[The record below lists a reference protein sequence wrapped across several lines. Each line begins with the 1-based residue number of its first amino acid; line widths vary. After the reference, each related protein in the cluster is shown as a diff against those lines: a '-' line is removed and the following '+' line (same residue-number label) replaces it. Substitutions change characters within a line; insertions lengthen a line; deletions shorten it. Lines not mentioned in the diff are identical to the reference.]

1 MQIRIIDIHN
11 ISISIKLM
19 KFKNESIVKLI
30 IEVMNRNQNKLKK
43 LYDFNNNVYLSSS
56 LIPGKKLLIE

>member
-43 LYDFNNNVYLSSS
+43 LYDFNKSVCLSSS